1 MITALGKRRPK
12 QQNPFAA
19 ASARNQLTEFK
30 PTKKTIK
37 KAKRKLIEFIIITFK
52 VDSYVSFVFLG
63 EIAAAKRPAT
73 HFSIQQAH
81 DEICNSNNRAD
92 ENIKKLLMFSS
103 IKMDDSVT
111 KKVNHLFRP
120 LSHTSKIHFVLQ
132 LIQRA
137 QNRKYVIEEKKP
149 DAAEEEA
156 SVFTEE
162 DFAKFEREYFVG

>member
-1 MITALGKRRPK
+1 
-12 QQNPFAA
+12 
-19 ASARNQLTEFK
+19 
-30 PTKKTIK
+30 
-37 KAKRKLIEFIIITFK
+37 
-52 VDSYVSFVFLG
+52 
-63 EIAAAKRPAT
+63 
-73 HFSIQQAH
+73 
-81 DEICNSNNRAD
+81 
-92 ENIKKLLMFSS
+92 MFSS

-120 LSHTSKIHFVLQ
+120 LSHTSKIHFVLLQ